1 MKNRTQARIAFC
13 CVFALLLGIL
23 IAGSGVCGDG
33 VSVILK
39 NKSSA
44 SVTVELIDQYGGNF
58 TATIDAGMS
67 QSHTLKANSEIK
79 VGGNT
84 VHVVAPG
91 DEGKEIVVA
100 GS

>member
-1 MKNRTQARIAFC
+1 MKNRGCPSIAFF
-13 CVFALLLGIL
+13 CVLALLLGIFV
-23 IAGSGVCGDG
+23 ASSGVCGDA

-39 NKSSA
+39 NNASA

-67 QSHTLKANSEIK
+67 QSHTLKANSAIK
-79 VGGNT
+79 VDGNT
-84 VHVVAPG
+84 VHVVVPEDA
-91 DEGKEIVVA
+91 GKEIGVA